1 MGIQTV
7 VSAQAGQTGASCC
20 PVLLLILVAANA
32 AAESDLSSGSLVS
45 AKLTPAALEMQ
56 EARIGK
62 ITIDNRNIFDPADPA
77 EDRWLYRMA
86 NTLHV
91 KTRPQVIESQL
102 LFAEGDEYSKQTAEE
117 TERLLRANH
126 YIGDVSIEPVRYE
139 NGTVDLAVKTTDV
152 WTLSTDLSFGRKGGV
167 NTGGFG
173 LKEYNLLGTGT
184 YVAAKYKSD
193 VDRSN
198 TIFEVAKH
206 QLRGSRYDAAA
217 SFSSNSDGF
226 ERQLRFGKPFYSLD
240 SRNALGASFLAA
252 QQTDTLYN
260 LGEKEAQ
267 FEHNLAYHELSGGWS
282 RGLSRGWTRRLLGG
296 LVYDDH
302 EFSSIPGDLL
312 PQSVV
317 PENRRYIFPYLGFEL
332 MEDHFE
338 TVRNFDQIQ
347 RTEDLYYGT
356 RFTAKVGYSSESAG
370 SSASGFHFN
379 TAYSNG
385 FQAGKKGTFLF
396 GTQLGSRIVS
406 GNAENVLLSGYVNYH
421 WQQSEDYLLYV
432 NLDVSAG
439 TNLDLDN
446 QVLLGGDSGLRGY
459 PIRYQTG
466 DSKALLTIEQRI
478 FTDWFPFRLFH
489 VGAAA
494 FFDAGRTWGDS
505 PVSGENLGLLRNVGV
520 GLRLGNARASGFG
533 RMLHIDLAFP
543 LDGGSDIRGTQLLI
557 EAKRSF

>member
-1 MGIQTV
+1 MGIRSV
-7 VSAQAGQTGASCC
+7 VTAHSREIGTNGY
-20 PVLLLILVAANA
+20 PVLLLMLVAGSA
-32 AAESDLSSGSLVS
+32 AGESDLNSGSLVS
-45 AKLTPAALEMQ
+45 AKLTPAALEIDD
-56 EARIGK
+56 ARIGK
-62 ITIDNRNIFDPADPA
+62 IIIDNRNIFDPADPS
-77 EDRWLYRMA
+77 EDRWLFRMA
-86 NTLHV
+86 NTLHI

-102 LFAEGDEYSKQTAEE
+102 LFAEGDEYSKQLAEE
-117 TERLLRANH
+117 TERILRTNH

-139 NGTVDLAVKTTDV
+139 NGIVDLAVKTTDV
-152 WTLSTDLSFGRKGGV
+152 WTLSTSLSFGRSGGV
-167 NTGGFG
+167 NSGGFG
-173 LKEYNLLGTGT
+173 LREYNLFGTGT

-198 TIFEVAKH
+198 TIFEVAKR
-206 QLRGSRYDAAA
+206 QLLGSHYDAAA

-226 ERQLRFGKPFYSLD
+226 ERQLQVGKPFFSLD
-240 SRNALGASFLAA
+240 SRNAHGASFLTT
-252 QQTDTLYN
+252 QRTDTLYD
-260 LGEKEAQ
+260 LGEKVGQ
-267 FEHNLAYHELSGGWS
+267 YEHDLAYHELSGGWS
-282 RGLSRGWTRRLLGG
+282 KGLSQGWTRRLLSG
-296 LVYDDH
+296 LVYDNH
-302 EFSSIPGDLL
+302 EFSAIPDDDL
-312 PQSVV
+312 PQSIV

-370 SSASGFHFN
+370 SSASGFHIN
-379 TAYSNG
+379 TSYSNG
-385 FQAGKKGTFLF
+385 FQAGKKSTFLF

-432 NLDVSAG
+432 NLNASVGA
-439 TNLDLDN
+439 NLDVDN

-466 DSKALLTIEQRI
+466 DSRALLTIEQRI

-520 GLRLGNARASGFG
+520 GLRFSSARSGFG

-543 LDGGSDIRGTQLLI
+543 LDGGSDIRGTQLVI